1 MVDAEGEIE
10 GPLGHAAPFGFG
22 GSGSKVIMRSRE
34 GDGPGPSG
42 LRERGDA
49 EEDPEI
55 EVPAGAAPSRF
66 RDPYTAA
73 LGVLASEWDSQ
84 HRAYQAATLR
94 AGHVPQADLRAVIE
108 QSAAGAEAIRDA
120 IGKRMSATLRKHPL
134 YSWMVAHRGFP
145 KAVHTARLLAA
156 IGDPLRFP
164 GRVCSNPKG
173 SHHLPSDWTGAE
185 CPIPVYGDGNG
196 RGERGDAKPCGAV
209 VGDVRR
215 GTGVR
220 SVWHY
225 CGMHVGPDGR
235 WPMQRKGVQGTWLP
249 RVRGLLM
256 QEGGIAE
263 QLIRQ
268 RVEPWRGVYD
278 QAKERIARE
287 RGAGGLP
294 ESDCPSGP
302 SPAHDSEN
310 GGGVDRSHAIGGVLG
325 PAAEIQEGAT
335 DLRIEID
342 GGRGRSLRPF
352 QVEKRA
358 RIIAVKAMLGDL
370 LVEWQIVSGPRPR

>member
-1 MVDAEGEIE
+1 MVELVPEID
-10 GPLGHAAPFGFG
+10 GRVGRTAPFGFG
-22 GSGSKVIMRSRE
+22 VGIEQGGESEDVRDS
-34 GDGPGPSG
+34 GPSE
-42 LRERGDA
+42 LRERGNA
-49 EEDPEI
+49 ALAREI
-55 EVPAGAAPSRF
+55 EGPAGAAPSRF

-73 LGVLASEWDSQ
+73 LGILASEWDSQ
-84 HRAYQAATLR
+84 HHAYQAATLR

-268 RVEPWRGVYD
+268 RVEPWRGIYN

-287 RGAGGLP
+287 RGVEAGV
-294 ESDCPSGP
+294 ESEREGGP

-310 GGGVDRSHAIGGVLG
+310 GGGVARGREIGRSAG
-325 PAAEIQEGAT
+325 PAAEIQEGAV
-335 DLRIEID
+335 DSRAEIESVS
-342 GGRGRSLRPF
+342 GHPLRPF